1 MPPLASR
8 NKAKGD
14 AARRDR
20 ERHRSRPRRE
30 VPQPLTPPDAASA
43 PTLTRVAAG
52 LLLAGVPSP

>member
-20 ERHRSRPRRE
+20 ERPRSRPLRE
-30 VPQPLTPPDAASA
+30 VSQPMTPPDAVSEAA
-43 PTLTRVAAG
+43 MARVAAG
-52 LLLAGVPSP
+52 LLLAGVPGP